1 MRADPGLAMQEA
13 VIASMSL
20 EARNAERLRLRSRAV
35 LMVWQMADAVGP
47 MTELE
52 RAEFLL
58 RRLHPTLPET
68 ALRQIMR
75 QLEAAQLADEWQGF
89 RRPES
94 LPIR

>member
-1 MRADPGLAMQEA
+1 MRADPGLTIQEA
-13 VIASMSL
+13 VIATMSL
-20 EARNAERLRLRSRAV
+20 EARNAERLRLRTRAV
-35 LMVWQMADAVGP
+35 LMAWQMADSAGP

-58 RRLHPTLPET
+58 RRLHPTLPRA

-75 QLEAAQLADEWQGF
+75 QLESAHLAGEWHGF
-89 RRPES
+89 RRPEP